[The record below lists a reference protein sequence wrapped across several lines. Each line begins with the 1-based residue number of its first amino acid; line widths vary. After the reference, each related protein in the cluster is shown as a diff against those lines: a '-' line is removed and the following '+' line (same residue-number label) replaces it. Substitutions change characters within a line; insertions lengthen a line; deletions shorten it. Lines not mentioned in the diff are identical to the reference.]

1 MDTRERNLEI
11 TDATPLAG
19 RPSGRRS
26 FARLPL
32 AGRTFARLPFGRA
45 ARRPV
50 SRQARAVTAAA
61 GLAALFMASG
71 LPAAPEGDQ
80 QACPPPPTGSQSL
93 TKIGEIKS
101 DGGRLQA
108 VIKVVSG
115 GRCLPGQTQKVMLRY
130 FAGYNPGDKSQ
141 EWPDPANVGVG
152 GPGPTLRAKL
162 GDVVNITFLNQVR
175 VGDFA
180 GTLDSGDDGSGNGC
194 DRATNATTG
203 DKNWYPAD
211 DKYPNCF
218 HASSTANLHFHGTH
232 VSPSTTGDNVLI
244 GVRPNEKVTERDVNG
259 PFQQVFQHCE
269 TRQEPQKWG
278 DLPRSWRDYQE
289 TQLKQYDD
297 TAPYVGPGRSP
308 SGHGLPRDLQL
319 WPQNQ
324 QAIDHGLWPQWYSG
338 SYPYCFQLPREAG
351 EKSGLR
357 MAQAPGTHWYHSH
370 KHGSTALNLFNG
382 LAGAFIIADDSAEGY
397 DGKLKAFYKD
407 KLEEKVLVLQQLTP
421 VVNMLS
427 AASNLSAPSMLV
439 NGQLAPTITM
449 RPGEVQLWRIVNG
462 SVQGFVKASFT
473 PAGASGITFRQTAQD
488 GVQLAWENYSKPEN
502 GTQAIELA
510 PANRVDLLVQAP
522 STAGPYTLQQGK
534 TALLNI
540 SVSGDAVSP
549 PGFPS
554 KAGDYPK
561 LPDFLHDVDA
571 ATIRVR
577 RNLVYGS
584 RSPANPTPRKLL
596 QFTIDGKQFQ
606 DQVIDQVMRV
616 DTAEE
621 WTVYNTDTLSPPGG
635 IKHPFHI
642 HVNPFQIVEVF
653 DPGAAKEEDRLKTC
667 AKDCVWWDTFA
678 IPKPAKLASGTC
690 PVPLLSGGQCPG
702 YFKMRTRFVD
712 FTGQYVQHCHILAH
726 EDRGMMQL
734 IEVVADRTPLKHH

>member
-1 MDTRERNLEI
+1 METTVRNVE
-11 TDATPLAG
+11 TPNATPLAG
-19 RPSGRRS
+19 RPLTRFR
-26 FARLPL
+26 
-32 AGRTFARLPFGRA
+32 RTFVERPLARLPFGRA
-45 ARRPV
+45 ARRLI
-50 SRQARAVTAAA
+50 SRQAWTVTAAA
-61 GLAALFMASG
+61 GLAALLMASG
-71 LPAAPEGDQ
+71 LPAAPEAQ
-80 QACPPPPTGSQSL
+80 EVCPPPPTGSQPL
-93 TKIGEIKS
+93 TKVGEIKS
-101 DGGRLQA
+101 DGGKLQA

-141 EWPDPANVGVG
+141 VWPDPANVGVG

-175 VGDFA
+175 VGDFG

-232 VSPSTTGDNVLI
+232 VTPSTTGDNVLI
-244 GVRPNEKVTERDVNG
+244 AVRPNEKVSERDVNG
-259 PFQQVFQHCE
+259 PFEQIFQHCE

-289 TQLKQYDD
+289 TQLKQYDA

-308 SGHGLPRDLQL
+308 SGHGLPSDLQL

-338 SYPYCFQLPREAG
+338 SYPYCFQLPRTAG

-382 LAGAFIIADDSAEGY
+382 LAGAFIIADDSPEGY

-407 KLEEKVLVLQQLTP
+407 KLQEKVLVLQQLTT
-421 VVNMLS
+421 VLNLLS
-427 AASNLSAPSMLV
+427 AKGGGPAAMLV

-449 RPGEVQLWRIVNG
+449 QRGEVQLWRIVNA
-462 SVQGFVKASFT
+462 SVQGFVNASFQPT
-473 PAGASGITFRQTAQD
+473 GGNGITFRQTAQD
-488 GVQLAWENYSKPEN
+488 GVQLAWENYSKAEN
-502 GTQAIELA
+502 GTQAIKLS

-522 STAGPYTLQQGK
+522 STAGAYTLSQGNK
-534 TALLNI
+534 ALINI
-540 SVSGDAVSP
+540 TVTGDQVSP
-549 PGFPS
+549 PGFPA
-554 KAGDYPK
+554 KLEDYPK
-561 LPDFLHDVDA
+561 LPDFLHDVDQ

-584 RSPANPTPRKLL
+584 QNPENPTKRNLL
-596 QFTIDGKQFQ
+596 QFTIDGKQFK

-621 WTVYNTDTLSPPGG
+621 WTIYNADSLSDGG
-635 IKHPFHI
+635 QGITHPFHI
-642 HVNPFQIVEVF
+642 HINPFQVVEVF
-653 DPGAAKEEDRLKTC
+653 DPAGATEQDRLKTC
-667 AKDCVWWDTFA
+667 AKDCQWWDTFA
-678 IPKPAKLASGTC
+678 IPAPAKLASGTC
-690 PVPLLSGGQCPG
+690 PVPLLSDGKCPG